1 MPSLTTGTVNGTK
14 EAVMECA
21 TSDMLLCL
29 AVGEKKKKSY
39 LGFRQCVVYKI
50 FIANN
55 VTAL

>member
-29 AVGEKKKKSY
+29 AVGEKKKKNH
-39 LGFRQCVVYKI
+39 I
-50 FIANN
+50 
-55 VTAL
+55 